1 MGKVHRRA
9 AEDAKIKN
17 IFLSA
22 DPLESAADMKAER
35 KKKLLFKASI
45 VLM

>member
-22 DPLESAADMKAER
+22 DPIESEADMKAEKNYR
-35 KKKLLFKASI
+35 LKPL
-45 VLM
+45 